1 MVTRRWIPLIGAFAA
16 GTVIAVQG
24 RLNGGLSTFI
34 GNGVEAALVSFGS
47 GLVILVFIVLLVPS
61 VRRGVAR
68 IPAAIRVGELNRW
81 HVLGGLIGGAFIGV
95 QSIAIP
101 IVGVAVFTVAVV
113 AGQST
118 NSLFVDKV
126 GLGPAGKQP
135 ITWSRA
141 ISALI
146 AVVAVAVAVSDR
158 FTSGG
163 VSLIL
168 VAVSFV
174 GGLGVAVQ
182 QAINGRVSNAAR
194 NPISATFYNFFFG
207 TAILAF
213 AFAGAWVVSDTD
225 AKAIGGAPWWLYAGG
240 APWWLYAGGA
250 LGVILIAIA
259 AWAVPKIGVLAFAL
273 VSISGQLS
281 GALVIDVVAPT
292 TSTNFG
298 WHLVAG
304 VLIAFLAVALGAR
317 GRLRAN

>member
-1 MVTRRWIPLIGAFAA
+1 MATRRWIPLVSAFTA
-16 GTVIAVQG
+16 GIFIALQG
-24 RLNGGLSTFI
+24 RLNGGLSMLI
-34 GNGVEAALVSFGS
+34 GNGFEAALVNFGS

-61 VRRGVAR
+61 VRRGVVR
-68 IPAAIRVGELNRW
+68 IPEAIRDGDLNRW
-81 HVLGGLIGGAFIGV
+81 QILGGLIGGAFIGV

-135 ITWSRA
+135 ITWNRA
-141 ISALI
+141 ISALLAI
-146 AVVAVAVAVSDR
+146 VAVGVAVSDR

-163 VSLIL
+163 ASLIV
-168 VAVSFV
+168 VAVTFV
-174 GGLGVAVQ
+174 GGLGLAVQ

-207 TAILAF
+207 TAILVF
-213 AFAGAWVVSDTD
+213 AFAGAWAVTDTD
-225 AKAIGGAPWWLYAGG
+225 AKVIGGAPWWLFI
-240 APWWLYAGGA
+240 GGA
-250 LGVILIAIA
+250 LGITFITIA
-259 AWAVPKIGVLAFAL
+259 AWAVPKIGVLIFAL
-273 VSISGQLS
+273 ISISGQLS

-292 TSTNFG
+292 AATNFG
-298 WHLVAG
+298 WHLIAG
-304 VLIAFLAVALGAR
+304 VLIAFLAVAIGSL

>member
-81 HVLGGLIGGAFIGV
+81 HILGGLIGGAVIGI

-146 AVVAVAVAVSDR
+146 AVVAVAGAVSDR

-225 AKAIGGAPWWLYAGG
+225 AKVIGG